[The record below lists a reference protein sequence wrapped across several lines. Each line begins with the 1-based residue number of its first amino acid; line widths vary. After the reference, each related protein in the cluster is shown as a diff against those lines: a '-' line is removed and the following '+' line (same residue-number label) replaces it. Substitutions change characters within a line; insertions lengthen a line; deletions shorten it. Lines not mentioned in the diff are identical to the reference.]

1 MGEGDLGS
9 GCYGFLDKEL
19 ALGEVVGH
27 AGCGAELA
35 DCLGE
40 EGLDERFGV
49 WGLGFGVWGGIRTAM
64 AILVD
69 WRQEIKYQ

>member
-9 GCYGFLDKEL
+9 GCYGFLDEEL
-19 ALGEVVGH
+19 ALGEVVDH

-49 WGLGFGVWGGIRTAM
+49 WGGIRTAM
-64 AILVD
+64 AILGD